1 MFDKK
6 DDRKVFLDFVEFII
20 FCVTI
25 NESVLSGSINMT
37 LTHQITYVL
46 TALAG
51 VALYGGLDKLA
62 ALFLLLLFYTL
73 FTLGNGILDD
83 LNDPQSKLAA
93 YIFRNRSLENRQRP
107 RLWLV
112 VLANLAGLA
121 FGGFLLL
128 QIGALSFGDS
138 LSVNENY
145 RKVMFYLAV
154 CVGLIFYT
162 VFAVRA
168 LQEKTP
174 SDLEIRWYRAIG
186 YFSGYHFLLFAV
198 FFFSMFLPESEAY
211 RMFMLVDYGFFFGF
225 LTVGLLG
232 GELMVGYVR
241 NIVALYQSRNDEFL
255 LPFPFFIN
263 FFAAEESLKASL
275 VKSIE
280 TISGVD
286 VSRSE
291 IVDFCLKIFEPVCVV
306 SLIIIWLI
314 TSLVIVS
321 PDKEAVFL
329 RFGHIV
335 DKKVFGPGLY
345 IKLPWPFTEIRLFET
360 GRVNSL
366 NVGFEPDPEH
376 RDIIW
381 TKPHAIKYFD
391 LIVGDGIEI
400 IAIDCQVMYRVDDRY
415 SYITAL
421 QNPEDFISASTYR
434 LLTRETVSSKFDD
447 IIARDRNTLSS
458 LIREKLQQ
466 MVDEKKLGVK
476 IVEVVFLA
484 MHPPLEVADDFEDI
498 ISAQIDKLTYVL
510 KANTENSFK
519 LSMNKAMA
527 KGKELEAES
536 YAANH
541 VAKAAGESSSFAS
554 RTLGYEIDP
563 ELTSFRLRYDRLQQV
578 LEGKT
583 LYIIDHS
590 LMRKDDRI
598 FLDLNQE
605 R

>member
-1 MFDKK
+1 
-6 DDRKVFLDFVEFII
+6 
-20 FCVTI
+20 
-25 NESVLSGSINMT
+25 MT
-37 LTHQITYVL
+37 LLNQITYAFTV
-46 TALAG
+46 LAG

-62 ALFLLLLFYTL
+62 GLFLLLLFYSL
-73 FTLGNGILDD
+73 FNLGNGILGD
-83 LNDPQSKLAA
+83 LNDPQSKLTAF
-93 YIFRNRSLENRQRP
+93 IFRKRSLEDRQRS
-107 RLWLV
+107 RLFLV
-112 VLANLAGLA
+112 VLTNLAGLV
-121 FGGFLLL
+121 FGCFLLF
-128 QIGALSFGDS
+128 QISLLSFGDS
-138 LSVNENY
+138 LSVYESS
-145 RKVMFYLAV
+145 RKILFYLAV
-154 CVGLIFYT
+154 CAGLVFYS
-162 VFAVRA
+162 VFAVRS
-168 LQEKTP
+168 LREKSA
-174 SDLEIRWYRAIG
+174 SDPEIRWFRAIG
-186 YFSGYHFLLFAV
+186 YFSGYHFL
-198 FFFSMFLPESEAY
+198 
-211 RMFMLVDYGFFFGF
+211 FFGF
-225 LTVGLLG
+225 FLVSITVQLPEAENFYLVVDYSFFLSILTVGLLC
-232 GELMVGYVR
+232 GEMVVGFAR
-241 NIVALYQSRNDEFL
+241 NLVALFQRRSDEYQ

-291 IVDFCLKIFEPVCVV
+291 IVAFCLRIFEPVCIV
-306 SLIIIWLI
+306 SVMIIWLI
-314 TSLVIVS
+314 TSVVIIA

-329 RFGHIV
+329 RFGQIAGE
-335 DKKVFGPGLY
+335 KVYGPGLY
-345 IKLPWPFTEIRLFET
+345 LKLPWPFTEIQLFDK
-360 GRVNSL
+360 GRVSTL
-366 NVGFEPDPEH
+366 NIGFEPDPEH

-381 TKPHAIKYFD
+381 TKPHAVKYFD
-391 LIVGDGIEI
+391 LIVGDGVEI
-400 IAIDCQVMYRVDDRY
+400 IAIDCQVMYRIDDRY

-421 QNPEDFISASTYR
+421 QNPEDFLSVSTYR

-447 IIARDRNTLSS
+447 IIARDRTTLAN

-466 MVDEKKLGVK
+466 MVDEKKLGLK

-484 MHPPLEVADDFEDI
+484 MHPPLEVVDDFEDI

-519 LSMNKAMA
+519 LSMNRAMA
-527 KGKELEAES
+527 RGKELEAES
-536 YAANH
+536 HAANV
-541 VAKAAGESSSFAS
+541 VAKATGEASSFAS

-598 FLDLNQE
+598 FLDVNQE

>member
-1 MFDKK
+1 
-6 DDRKVFLDFVEFII
+6 
-20 FCVTI
+20 
-25 NESVLSGSINMT
+25 MT
-37 LTHQITYVL
+37 LLNQVTFVL
-46 TALAG
+46 TVLAG
-51 VALYGGLDKLA
+51 IALYGGLDKLA
-62 ALFLLLLFYTL
+62 GLFLLLLFYSIFNL
-73 FTLGNGILDD
+73 CNFVLSD
-83 LNDPQSKLAA
+83 LASQDSKLTAF
-93 YIFRNRSLENRQRP
+93 IFRRRAPENRIRP
-107 RLWLV
+107 RTFLI
-112 VLANLAGLA
+112 GLA
-121 FGGFLLL
+121 ELTGLLFCAFLLY
-128 QIGALSFGDS
+128 QISMLVFGDS
-138 LSVNENY
+138 LSVYENL
-145 RKVMFYLAV
+145 RKVLFYLAIT
-154 CVGLIFYT
+154 VGMVFYSI
-162 VFAVRA
+162 FAVRS
-168 LQEKTP
+168 LQENSP
-174 SDLEIRWYRAIG
+174 SDSEIRWFRAIG
-186 YFSGYHFLLFAV
+186 YFAGYHVFLFSALIMSMLLPAV
-198 FFFSMFLPESEAY
+198 EANKMFL
-211 RMFMLVDYGFFFGF
+211 VIDYGFFLGF

-232 GELMVGYVR
+232 GELLVGFSR
-241 NIVALYQSRNDEFL
+241 GLAALFQGKSEDIL

-275 VKSIE
+275 VRSLE

-291 IVDFCLKIFEPVCVV
+291 IVAFCMKIFEPVCIV
-306 SLIIIWLI
+306 SVIIIWLI
-314 TSLVIVS
+314 TSVVIVS
-321 PDKEAVFL
+321 PEKEALFL

-335 DKKVFGPGLY
+335 DKKVYGPGFY
-345 IKLPWPFTEIRLFET
+345 FKLPWPFTEVRMYDAR
-360 GRVNSL
+360 RVNTL
-366 NVGFEPDPEH
+366 NIGFEPDPEH

-400 IAIDCQVMYRVDDRY
+400 IAIDCQVMYRIDDRY

-421 QNPEDFISASTYR
+421 QNPEDFISDSTYR

-447 IIARDRNTLSS
+447 IISRDRNILSG

-466 MVDEKKLGVK
+466 VVDEKKLGVK

-498 ISAQIDKLTYVL
+498 ISAQIDRLTYVL

-527 KGKELEAES
+527 KGKELEAAS

-541 VAKAAGESSSFAS
+541 VAKAVGDASSFAS

-583 LYIIDHS
+583 IYIIDSS
-590 LMRKDDRI
+590 LMRKEDRI
-598 FLDLNQE
+598 FLDIKDQE

>member
-1 MFDKK
+1 
-6 DDRKVFLDFVEFII
+6 
-20 FCVTI
+20 
-25 NESVLSGSINMT
+25 MT
-37 LTHQITYVL
+37 LLNQITYAFTV
-46 TALAG
+46 LAG

-62 ALFLLLLFYTL
+62 GLFLLLLFYSL
-73 FTLGNGILDD
+73 FNLGNGILGD
-83 LNDPQSKLAA
+83 LNDPRSKLTA
-93 YIFRNRSLENRQRP
+93 YIFRKRSPDNRERP
-107 RLWLV
+107 RFFLV
-112 VLANLAGLA
+112 VLANLTGLV
-121 FGGFLLL
+121 FGGFLLF
-128 QIGALSFGDS
+128 QISMLSFGDS
-138 LSVNENY
+138 LSVYESS
-145 RKVMFYLAV
+145 RKILFYLAV
-154 CVGLIFYT
+154 CAGLIFYS
-162 VFAVRA
+162 VFAVRS
-168 LQEKTP
+168 LQEKSP
-174 SDLEIRWYRAIG
+174 SDLEIRWFRAIG
-186 YFSGYHFLLFAV
+186 YFSGYHFV
-198 FFFSMFLPESEAY
+198 FFFVFLLSMMLPEVQADRMFL
-211 RMFMLVDYGFFFGF
+211 MVDYGFFLSF

-232 GELMVGYVR
+232 GELIVGFAR
-241 NIVALYQSRNDEFL
+241 NIVAIYQQRSDEFL

-291 IVDFCLKIFEPVCVV
+291 IVAFCLKIFEPVCIV
-306 SLIIIWLI
+306 SVIIIWLI
-314 TSLVIVS
+314 TSIVIIS
-321 PDKEAVFL
+321 PDREAVFL
-329 RFGHIV
+329 RFGQIAGE
-335 DKKVFGPGLY
+335 KVYGPGLY
-345 IKLPWPFTEIRLFET
+345 LKLPWPFTEIQLFEK
-360 GRVNSL
+360 GRVSTL
-366 NVGFEPDPEH
+366 NIGFEPDPEH

-381 TKPHAIKYFD
+381 TKPHAVKYFD
-391 LIVGDGIEI
+391 LIVGDGVEI

-421 QNPEDFISASTYR
+421 QNPEEFISASTYR

-447 IIARDRNTLSS
+447 IIARDRTILAS

-519 LSMNKAMA
+519 LSMNRAMA
-527 KGKELEAES
+527 RGKELEAES
-536 YAANH
+536 HAANV
-541 VAKAAGESSSFAS
+541 VAKATGEASSFAS

-563 ELTSFRLRYDRLQQV
+563 ELTSFRLRSDRLQQV
-578 LEGKT
+578 LEGKN

-598 FLDLNQE
+598 FLDVNQE